1 MKEDYS
7 LANPKWSG
15 RSKGTAFGYRTFIF
29 LFKHVGIRAA
39 YALLHCVVPWYVITA
54 RASNRAL
61 RHFFARV
68 RSRSPN
74 VRLSRMRSYMFLGR
88 SLIDRA
94 AVRAGLAQ
102 RYTFTTNGRE
112 HLRAMA
118 DAGQGGLVISAHV
131 GNWELASHLLREND
145 LRLSVVML
153 DEEHEAIKRT
163 LERNTEKPAA
173 HIIALKEDLSHLYRI
188 NAALKEGRL
197 VCFNGDRN
205 LPGARTLTGD
215 LLGSPAEFPMGPF
228 AVAFSM
234 RVPVSFAFVVR
245 TGPMAYGFSAT
256 SPIPVGTSVDDL
268 FKRFVAEL
276 ERTVIAHPSQWSNF
290 FDFWN
295 DG

>member
-1 MKEDYS
+1 MTD
-7 LANPKWSG
+7 PKWSG
-15 RSKGTAFGYRTFIF
+15 RSKGTAFGYRIFIF
-29 LFKHVGIRAA
+29 LIKHVGIRAS
-39 YALLHCVVPWYVITA
+39 YALLYFVVPWYLITA
-54 RASNRAL
+54 RTSNRAL
-61 RHFFARV
+61 RTFFARV
-68 RSRSPN
+68 HQRSPHE
-74 VRLSRMRSYMFLGR
+74 RLSRVRSYLFLGR
-88 SLIDRA
+88 ALIDRA

-131 GNWELASHLLREND
+131 GNWELASHLLRETE

-153 DEEHEAIKRT
+153 DEEHPAIKRT
-163 LERNTEKPAA
+163 LERNAEKPVA
-173 HIIALKEDLSHLYRI
+173 HIIALKDDLSHLYRI

-197 VCFNGDRN
+197 VCFNGDRS
-205 LPGARTLTGD
+205 LPGARTLTGTF
-215 LLGSPAEFPMGPF
+215 LGSPAEFPMGPF
-228 AVAFSM
+228 AMAYSM

-245 TGPMAYGFSAT
+245 TGRMEYGFSAT
-256 SPIPVGTSVDDL
+256 APLPAGTSVDDL
-268 FKRFVAEL
+268 FKQFVAEL